1 MQCKLAALQICNI
14 CVKAKE
20 REGRGRERDNSIIT
34 GALLTVK
41 INRK

>member
-1 MQCKLAALQICNI
+1 MRKS
-14 CVKAKE
+14 KRE

-41 INRK
+41 INKK